1 MASMIPNCISYDPT
15 YAYEMSTIIENGIK
29 RMHTNKEN
37 IFYYITA
44 LNENYK
50 HPEIPSHVKKEDILK
65 GMYLFKEFKNKGKA
79 NVQLFGSGSIL
90 NETIKAA
97 EILSKDFGIDSDV
110 WSITSYS
117 EIQREGAEILRWNQ
131 LHPDKKPKKTYIEKC
146 LDGKPGPI
154 IAASDYIRSHVDQV
168 RPYIKNNLYTLG
180 TDGYGRSDTRKELR
194 KFFEV
199 NKESIVVN
207 TLSALSHEQKIA
219 SKVVNDAIKKYKIDP
234 EKPYPI
240 KL

>member
-1 MASMIPNCISYDPT
+1 MY
-15 YAYEMSTIIENGIK
+15 K
-29 RMHTNKEN
+29 R
-37 IFYYITA
+37 
-44 LNENYK
+44 
-50 HPEIPSHVKKEDILK
+50 
-65 GMYLFKEFKNKGKA
+65 
-79 NVQLFGSGSIL
+79 QIL

-97 EILSKDFGIDSDV
+97 KILSEDFGIDSDV

-117 EIQREGAEILRWNQ
+117 EIQRNGAEILRWNQ
-131 LHPDKKPKKTYIEKC
+131 LHPDKKPKKTYIQKC
-146 LDGKPGPI
+146 LKGRSGPI
-154 IAASDYIRSHVDQV
+154 IAASDYIRSHIDQI
-168 RPYIKNNLYTLG
+168 RPYVENSFYTLG

-199 NKESIVVN
+199 NKKSIVVN
-207 TLSALSHEQKIA
+207 TLSALSKEQKIA

>member
-1 MASMIPNCISYDPT
+1 M
-15 YAYEMSTIIENGIK
+15 
-29 RMHTNKEN
+29 
-37 IFYYITA
+37 
-44 LNENYK
+44 
-50 HPEIPSHVKKEDILK
+50 
-65 GMYLFKEFKNKGKA
+65 
-79 NVQLFGSGSIL
+79 FGSGSIL

-117 EIQREGAEILRWNQ
+117 EIQRNGAEILRWNQ
-131 LHPDKKPKKTYIEKC
+131 LHPDKKPKETYIQKC
-146 LDGKPGPI
+146 LKGRSGPV
-154 IAASDYIRSHVDQV
+154 IAASDYIRSHVDQI
-168 RPYIKNNLYTLG
+168 RPYINSSFYTLG

>member
-1 MASMIPNCISYDPT
+1 
-15 YAYEMSTIIENGIK
+15 
-29 RMHTNKEN
+29 
-37 IFYYITA
+37 
-44 LNENYK
+44 
-50 HPEIPSHVKKEDILK
+50 
-65 GMYLFKEFKNKGKA
+65 MYLFKEFRNKGKSI
-79 NVQLFGSGSIL
+79 VQLFGSGSIL

-117 EIQREGAEILRWNQ
+117 EIQRDGAEILRWNQ
-131 LHPDKKPKKTYIEKC
+131 LHPDKKPKETYIQKC
-146 LDGKPGPI
+146 LKGRSGPV
-154 IAASDYIRSHVDQV
+154 IAASDYIRSHVDQI
-168 RPYIKNNLYTLG
+168 RPYINSNFYTLG

>member
-1 MASMIPNCISYDPT
+1 
-15 YAYEMSTIIENGIK
+15 
-29 RMHTNKEN
+29 
-37 IFYYITA
+37 
-44 LNENYK
+44 
-50 HPEIPSHVKKEDILK
+50 
-65 GMYLFKEFKNKGKA
+65 MYLFKEFRNKGKSI
-79 NVQLFGSGSIL
+79 VQLFGSGSIL

-117 EIQREGAEILRWNQ
+117 EIQRDGAEILRWNQ
-131 LHPDKKPKKTYIEKC
+131 LHPDKKPKETYIQKC
-146 LDGKPGPI
+146 LKGRSGPV
-154 IAASDYIRSHVDQV
+154 IAASDYIRSHVDQI
-168 RPYIKNNLYTLG
+168 RPYINSSFYTLG

>member
-1 MASMIPNCISYDPT
+1 M
-15 YAYEMSTIIENGIK
+15 
-29 RMHTNKEN
+29 
-37 IFYYITA
+37 
-44 LNENYK
+44 
-50 HPEIPSHVKKEDILK
+50 
-65 GMYLFKEFKNKGKA
+65 
-79 NVQLFGSGSIL
+79 
-90 NETIKAA
+90 
-97 EILSKDFGIDSDV
+97 
-110 WSITSYS
+110 
-117 EIQREGAEILRWNQ
+117 
-131 LHPDKKPKKTYIEKC
+131 
-146 LDGKPGPI
+146 
-154 IAASDYIRSHVDQV
+154 

>member
-1 MASMIPNCISYDPT
+1 
-15 YAYEMSTIIENGIK
+15 
-29 RMHTNKEN
+29 
-37 IFYYITA
+37 
-44 LNENYK
+44 
-50 HPEIPSHVKKEDILK
+50 
-65 GMYLFKEFKNKGKA
+65 MYLFKEFRNKGKTI
-79 NVQLFGSGSIL
+79 VQLFGSGSIL

-117 EIQREGAEILRWNQ
+117 EIQRDGAEILRWNQ
-131 LHPDKKPKKTYIEKC
+131 LHPDKKPKETYIQKC
-146 LDGKPGPI
+146 LKGRSGPV
-154 IAASDYIRSHVDQV
+154 IAASDYIRSHVDQI
-168 RPYIKNNLYTLG
+168 RPYINSSFYTLG

-199 NKESIVVN
+199 NKESIIVN

>member
-1 MASMIPNCISYDPT
+1 
-15 YAYEMSTIIENGIK
+15 
-29 RMHTNKEN
+29 
-37 IFYYITA
+37 
-44 LNENYK
+44 
-50 HPEIPSHVKKEDILK
+50 
-65 GMYLFKEFKNKGKA
+65 MYLFKEFRNKGKSI
-79 NVQLFGSGSIL
+79 VQLFGSGSIL

-117 EIQREGAEILRWNQ
+117 EIQRDGAEILRWNQ
-131 LHPDKKPKKTYIEKC
+131 LHPDKKPKDTYIQKC
-146 LDGKPGPI
+146 LKGRSGPV
-154 IAASDYIRSHVDQV
+154 IAASDYIRSHVDQI
-168 RPYIKNNLYTLG
+168 RPYINSSFYTLG

-199 NKESIVVN
+199 NKESIIVN